1 MNHSEN
7 LRRNTNPKWNPK
19 DTSNDTLKKTP
30 NETLK
35 KPQQFQNETLKK
47 L

>member
-19 DTSNDTLKKTP
+19 DTSNDTLKK
-30 NETLK
+30 LQM

>member
-1 MNHSEN
+1 MK
-7 LRRNTNPKWNPK
+7 PKRY
-19 DTSNDTLKKTP
+19 LKWHPQETP